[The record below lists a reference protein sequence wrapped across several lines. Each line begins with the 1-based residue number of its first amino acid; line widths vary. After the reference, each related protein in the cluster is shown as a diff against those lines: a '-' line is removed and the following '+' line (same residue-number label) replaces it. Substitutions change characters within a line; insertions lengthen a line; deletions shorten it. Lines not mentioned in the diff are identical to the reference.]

1 MALEDRREVRG
12 PRHHGGLRGR
22 LLCVLGIRGTLSLEP
37 ALSQSSTNT
46 LCSTAQRNPDAAES
60 TEAAELLSEDGAPY
74 CFGADS
80 QVLKCPVAAER
91 TIRAGTYELEE
102 WARLDRP
109 YCSSD
114 LFRQLI
120 LDNVTATEADCRTDI
135 RERISKCNHEVCP
148 QCVSPCNFPVARTVA
163 QVFRCMDGTRHY
175 GFLWFYQ
182 VSDAGQLA
190 RSMHGARRKDGYQPV
205 PEKLAAVSGL
215 RVYTTD
221 PSAI

>member
-1 MALEDRREVRG
+1 MFSLGTQYIPTKAPVR
-12 PRHHGGLRGR
+12 LA
-22 LLCVLGIRGTLSLEP
+22 T
-37 ALSQSSTNT
+37 Q
-46 LCSTAQRNPDAAES
+46 
-60 TEAAELLSEDGAPY
+60 
-74 CFGADS
+74 
-80 QVLKCPVAAER
+80 
-91 TIRAGTYELEE
+91 E

-135 RERISKCNHEVCP
+135 RERISKCNNEVCP

-163 QVFRCMDGTRHY
+163 QVLRCMDSTRHF

-190 RSMHGARRKDGYQPV
+190 RSMHGARRKDNY
-205 PEKLAAVSGL
+205 KAVSL
-215 RVYTTD
+215 KHTNTSTPPTSVSIALAKRAAAA
-221 PSAI
+221 PSCI